1 MKKVLLVIALTC
13 FLLPSVSNS
22 QDNTVEQKLITAGY
36 LLYKEST
43 KLKLLR
49 SDLAEVI
56 KKSRDLNELDNAEM
70 CHISMLKENILL
82 VETICM
88 YEGIILGSIPNIED
102 GKKIEQYTLH
112 HSQLKEDILN
122 RLYLNYQ
129 STQSCS
135 ANIEDK
141 IVLEFADKAKE
152 EMQMTLRVVEEV
164 IKILQSQIRINS

>member
-13 FLLPSVSNS
+13 FLLPSVSYS
-22 QDNTVEQKLITAGY
+22 QDKTVEQKLITAGY
-36 LLYKEST
+36 LLYKESI

-70 CHISMLKENILL
+70 CHITMLKENILL

-102 GKKIEQYTLH
+102 GKKLEQYTLH
-112 HSQLKEDILN
+112 HSQLKEDIF
-122 RLYLNYQ
+122 
-129 STQSCS
+129 
-135 ANIEDK
+135 EDK
-141 IVLEFADKAKE
+141 TVLEFADNAKE
-152 EMQMTLRVVEEV
+152 EMQTTLRVIEEV
-164 IKILQSQIRINS
+164 IKILQSQIKTNS

>member
-49 SDLAEVI
+49 SDLAEVM
-56 KKSRDLNELDNAEM
+56 KKSKDLNELDIAEM
-70 CHISMLKENILL
+70 CHINMLMENILL

-88 YEGIILGSIPNIED
+88 YEGIILGSMPNIKK
-102 GKKIEQYTLH
+102 GKIFEQYKVH
-112 HSQLKEDILN
+112 HSQLKMDILN

-129 STQSCS
+129 GTQSCS
-135 ANIEDK
+135 ANIEAK

-152 EMQMTLRVVEEV
+152 EMQTTLRVIEEV
-164 IKILQSQIRINS
+164 IKILQSQINT

>member
-13 FLLPSVSNS
+13 FLLPSVSYS
-22 QDNTVEQKLITAGY
+22 QDKTVEQKLITAGY

-70 CHISMLKENILL
+70 CHITMLKENILL

-88 YEGIILGSIPNIED
+88 YEGIILGSMPNI
-102 GKKIEQYTLH
+102 KKEKIFEQYKVH
-112 HSQLKEDILN
+112 HSQLKKDILKMV
-122 RLYLNYQ
+122 RNY
-129 STQSCS
+129 S
-135 ANIEDK
+135 K
-141 IVLEFADKAKE
+141 P
-152 EMQMTLRVVEEV
+152 
-164 IKILQSQIRINS
+164 ILQRQMNGV

>member
-36 LLYKEST
+36 LLSKEST

-56 KKSRDLNELDNAEM
+56 KKSRDLNELDNLEM
-70 CHISMLKENILL
+70 CHISMLMENIFL

-88 YEGIILGSIPNIED
+88 YEGILLGSMPNIEK
-102 GKKIEQYTLH
+102 GKILEQYKVH
-112 HSQLKEDILN
+112 HSQLKEDILK

-129 STQSCS
+129 GTQSC
-135 ANIEDK
+135 ALNIDDK
-141 IVLEFADKAKE
+141 IILEFADKAKQ
-152 EMQMTLRVVEEV
+152 EMQTTLRVIEEV
-164 IKILQSQIRINS
+164 IKILQSQI